1 MYHDKEFTVNINIS
15 TIFYVLGSI
24 AFLLYSLSAL
34 GADVSIF

>member
-1 MYHDKEFTVNINIS
+1 MQNETEYHVNINLS

-24 AFLLYSLSAL
+24 FFLLYSLIAL